1 MNVVETVEAYCRQH
15 SLFQPGET
23 ILIACSGGPD
33 SLALL
38 DILAR
43 LRPAYDLRLAV
54 CYVHHGIRE
63 AADEE
68 VPFVRQEAEKRACP
82 FICRR
87 TDVPALAAQERAS
100 LEAVGRRERYRLLRE
115 EKDRLGA
122 AAIAVAHHQ
131 DDQAETVLLHLLRGS
146 GLAGLGAMRP
156 QAGDVV
162 RPLLGITRGEID
174 AYVKERN
181 LTPRHDETNDSV
193 QFTRNRIRLELLP
206 ALRQYNPSVVGDLNR
221 LAQIAQAED
230 DCMAQWASR
239 LYEAHVRPCPGG
251 AGVEK
256 KWFLSQ
262 PAALQ
267 RRLVRLLCRN
277 ATGTERD
284 IPFHYVETIREL
296 ACKGAGKQFQ
306 TGRVTAYTT
315 KSDLCVVVS
324 QGIKGRRRTKS

>member
-1 MNVVETVEAYCRQH
+1 MNVVAAVEAYCRQH

-33 SLALL
+33 SLVLL

-43 LRPAYDLRLAV
+43 LRTDYDLRLAV

-68 VPFVRQEAEKRACP
+68 VRFVRQEAEKRACP